1 MTNLAIDYV
10 NLTRICE
17 FARRL
22 HKLHRVGDDEAIDR
36 EFSAV
41 CRAIW
46 GYTLDDFTDDDL
58 SPEDHLWLD
67 GLTQECAFDFAAQQ
81 GYDLKDYIHGGPERT
96 MPNDTAAAT
105 LIFIGT
111 SVSLEPTQGHVP
123 PEPTRHATL
132 YRTRAKPSPARG
144 GGSGFRKR
152 GARHSRRRRVA
163 SFKAT
168 SVL

>member
-46 GYTLDDFTDDDL
+46 GYTLDDFIDDDL
-58 SPEDHLWLD
+58 SPEDHVWLD
-67 GLTQECAFDFAAQQ
+67 NL
-81 GYDLKDYIHGGPERT
+81 
-96 MPNDTAAAT
+96 
-105 LIFIGT
+105 
-111 SVSLEPTQGHVP
+111 
-123 PEPTRHATL
+123 
-132 YRTRAKPSPARG
+132 
-144 GGSGFRKR
+144 
-152 GARHSRRRRVA
+152 RV
-163 SFKAT
+163 
-168 SVL
+168 

>member
-81 GYDLKDYIHGGPERT
+81 GYDLKDYIHGGFVVDWWGFTWMILAEARQVLT
-96 MPNDTAAAT
+96 QEKRAAAWCRY
-105 LIFIGT
+105 
-111 SVSLEPTQGHVP
+111 V
-123 PEPTRHATL
+123 
-132 YRTRAKPSPARG
+132 
-144 GGSGFRKR
+144 RKR
-152 GARHSRRRRVA
+152 GGLDPEGSAFRSHHP
-163 SFKAT
+163 KT
-168 SVL
+168 

>member
-46 GYTLDDFTDDDL
+46 G
-58 SPEDHLWLD
+58 SP
-67 GLTQECAFDFAAQQ
+67 
-81 GYDLKDYIHGGPERT
+81 
-96 MPNDTAAAT
+96 
-105 LIFIGT
+105 
-111 SVSLEPTQGHVP
+111 
-123 PEPTRHATL
+123 
-132 YRTRAKPSPARG
+132 
-144 GGSGFRKR
+144 
-152 GARHSRRRRVA
+152 
-163 SFKAT
+163 
-168 SVL
+168 